1 MEKQIPKIIHYC
13 WFGGNPLPALAHKCI
28 ASWKKFLPDYEVKEW
43 NESNFNVY
51 QAPYVAEAYRLKR
64 YAHVSDYARF
74 WILYHYGGIYFD
86 TDVELIRPI
95 DDLLERGSYMGFEC
109 QEGTQYDNPNGNMNP
124 GLGFAVCKEHPFLRK
139 MVEDSD
145 FLAISVISK
154 LEFLSY
160 PDLTEDEK
168 LAFYELLEDLTVFDL
183 TASDDALLQEA
194 VAMRIDGGLKL
205 PDAVIAAT
213 ALVNDCEVITNDAHF
228 AHQKRVQARTYDL

>member
-1 MEKQIPKIIHYC
+1 MN
-13 WFGGNPLPALAHKCI
+13 G
-28 ASWKKFLPDYEVKEW
+28 
-43 NESNFNVY
+43 
-51 QAPYVAEAYRLKR
+51 KR
-64 YAHVSDYARF
+64 Y
-74 WILYHYGGIYFD
+74 LLD
-86 TDVELIRPI
+86 TNAVIQLLAGNQSLI
-95 DDLLERGSYMGFEC
+95 
-109 QEGTQYDNPNGNMNP
+109 
-124 GLGFAVCKEHPFLRK
+124 K

-168 LAFYELLEDLTVFDL
+168 NAFSELLEDLTVFDL
-183 TASDDALLQEA
+183 MASDSALMQEA

-213 ALVNDCEVITNDAHF
+213 ALVNGCEVITNDAHF

>member
-1 MEKQIPKIIHYC
+1 MNGKRYLLDTNAVIQLLA
-13 WFGGNPLPALAHKCI
+13 GNP
-28 ASWKKFLPDYEVKEW
+28 S
-43 NESNFNVY
+43 
-51 QAPYVAEAYRLKR
+51 
-64 YAHVSDYARF
+64 
-74 WILYHYGGIYFD
+74 
-86 TDVELIRPI
+86 LI
-95 DDLLERGSYMGFEC
+95 
-109 QEGTQYDNPNGNMNP
+109 
-124 GLGFAVCKEHPFLRK
+124 K

-168 LAFYELLEDLTVFDL
+168 NAFSELLEDLTVFDL
-183 TASDDALLQEA
+183 MASDSALMQEA

-213 ALVNDCEVITNDAHF
+213 ALVNGCEIITNDAHF

>member
-1 MEKQIPKIIHYC
+1 MNGKRYLLDTNAVIQLLA
-13 WFGGNPLPALAHKCI
+13 GNP
-28 ASWKKFLPDYEVKEW
+28 S
-43 NESNFNVY
+43 
-51 QAPYVAEAYRLKR
+51 
-64 YAHVSDYARF
+64 
-74 WILYHYGGIYFD
+74 
-86 TDVELIRPI
+86 LI
-95 DDLLERGSYMGFEC
+95 
-109 QEGTQYDNPNGNMNP
+109 
-124 GLGFAVCKEHPFLRK
+124 K

-168 LAFYELLEDLTVFDL
+168 NAFSELLEDLTVFDL
-183 TASDDALLQEA
+183 MASDSALMQET

-213 ALVNDCEVITNDAHF
+213 ALVNACVVITNDAHF

>member
-1 MEKQIPKIIHYC
+1 MN
-13 WFGGNPLPALAHKCI
+13 G
-28 ASWKKFLPDYEVKEW
+28 
-43 NESNFNVY
+43 
-51 QAPYVAEAYRLKR
+51 KR
-64 YAHVSDYARF
+64 Y
-74 WILYHYGGIYFD
+74 LLD
-86 TDVELIRPI
+86 TNAVIQLLAGNSSLI
-95 DDLLERGSYMGFEC
+95 
-109 QEGTQYDNPNGNMNP
+109 
-124 GLGFAVCKEHPFLRK
+124 K

-168 LAFYELLEDLTVFDL
+168 NAFSELLEDLTVFDL
-183 TASDDALLQEA
+183 MASDSALMQEA

>member
-1 MEKQIPKIIHYC
+1 MNGKRYLLDTNAVIQILA
-13 WFGGNPLPALAHKCI
+13 GNP
-28 ASWKKFLPDYEVKEW
+28 S
-43 NESNFNVY
+43 
-51 QAPYVAEAYRLKR
+51 
-64 YAHVSDYARF
+64 
-74 WILYHYGGIYFD
+74 
-86 TDVELIRPI
+86 LI
-95 DDLLERGSYMGFEC
+95 
-109 QEGTQYDNPNGNMNP
+109 
-124 GLGFAVCKEHPFLRK
+124 K

-168 LAFYELLEDLTVFDL
+168 NAFSELLEDLTVFDL
-183 TASDDALLQEA
+183 MASDSALMQEA

-213 ALVNDCEVITNDAHF
+213 ALVNGCEVITNDAHF